1 MREIVHDVDFCVVGG
16 GIAGLCA
23 AVSAARKG
31 VRVAIMQDRPMFGG
45 NASSEIRMWIC
56 GSQLKDTRET
66 GLLEEIFL
74 DNFYCN
80 PSYSFSIWDTVL
92 FEKVMLEKNIEMILN
107 CSCLDCEMEKNTI
120 KSIKGWQTT
129 TQSYHKVRARYYADC
144 SGDSILAPLSGAEF
158 MLGRESKDQ
167 FDESIAPDSAD
178 KKTMGMSC
186 LLQAR
191 ETLKPQ
197 KFVPPSWAYKYETDA
212 DLPDTGH
219 LNDAVNNYWWIELG
233 GDKDSIADTEELR
246 NELLKIVFGVWDHV
260 KNKGDHGAENWVL
273 DWVGLL
279 PGKRESRRY
288 IGDVIITQNDVEAGG
303 KYDDIVAYG
312 GWSMDNHFPEGFYF
326 KPGCNTVT
334 IQHPVKQAWG
344 IPWRSLYSRNISNL
358 LFAGRNISATH
369 VTLSS
374 SRVMATCGII
384 GQAVG
389 TGVAQAIADNT
400 DIRKIDIH
408 KLQQTLL
415 WDDCYLPN
423 VGRDLSDLTKNAH
436 INAEIVRNG
445 RDRGEKNLW
454 IAKKGDFLEYT
465 FEKACYVNKVRI
477 IFDSNLSR
485 DYRNMPCNFP
495 LEEKNLKL
503 PETLIKD
510 YIIAYI
516 LEDGSKEQINVE
528 NSHRRFMVHDINKS
542 VKSIRLI
549 PKSTWGDRC
558 FRIFDFEIF

>member
-1 MREIVHDVDFCVVGG
+1 MREIVHEVDFCVVGG
-16 GIAGLCA
+16 GMAGLCA

-31 VRVAIMQDRPMFGG
+31 IRVAIMQDRPMFGG

-66 GLLEEIFL
+66 GLIEEIFL
-74 DNFYCN
+74 DNFYSN

-107 CSCLDCEMEKNTI
+107 CSCLDCETEKNTI

-129 TQSYHKVRARYYADC
+129 TQSYHIVRAKYFADC

-167 FDESIAPDSAD
+167 FNESIAPDVAD

-219 LNDAVNNYWWIELG
+219 LNDGVNNYWWIELG

-288 IGDVIITQNDVEAGG
+288 VGDVIITQNDVETGG
-303 KYDDIVAYG
+303 QYDDIVAYG
-312 GWSMDNHFPEGFYF
+312 GWTMDNHFPEGFYF
-326 KPGCNTVT
+326 KPGCSAVT

-344 IPWRSLYSRNISNL
+344 IPWRSLYSRNITNL

-374 SRVMATCGII
+374 SRVMATCAII

-389 TGVAQAIADNT
+389 TGVAQAITDNT

-415 WDDCYLPN
+415 SDDCYLPN
-423 VGRDLSDLTKNAH
+423 IERELSDLTKSAH
-436 INAEIVRNG
+436 INAEVVRNG
-445 RDRGEKNLW
+445 CDRGEENLW

-465 FEKACYVNKVRI
+465 FKKACYVNKARI
-477 IFDSNLSR
+477 IFDSDLNR
-485 DYRNMPCNFP
+485 DYRNMPCYFP
-495 LEEKNLKL
+495 LEEKKLKL

-516 LEDGSKEQINVE
+516 LEDGSEEQINVE
-528 NSHRRFMVHDINKS
+528 NSHRRFVLHDINKP

-549 PKSTWGDRC
+549 PKSTWGDKY

>member
-1 MREIVHDVDFCVVGG
+1 MREIVHEVDFCVVGG
-16 GIAGLCA
+16 GMAGLCA

-31 VRVAIMQDRPMFGG
+31 IRVAIMQDRPMFGG

-66 GLLEEIFL
+66 GLIEEIFL
-74 DNFYCN
+74 DNFYSN

-107 CSCLDCEMEKNTI
+107 CSCLDCETEKNTI

-129 TQSYHKVRARYYADC
+129 TQSYHIVRAKYFADC

-158 MLGRESKDQ
+158 MLGRESKEQ
-167 FDESIAPDSAD
+167 FNESIAPDVAD

-219 LNDAVNNYWWIELG
+219 LNDGVNNYWWIELG

-288 IGDVIITQNDVEAGG
+288 VGDVIITQNDVETGG
-303 KYDDIVAYG
+303 QYDDIVAYG
-312 GWSMDNHFPEGFYF
+312 GWTMDNHFPEGFYF
-326 KPGCNTVT
+326 KPGCSAVT

-344 IPWRSLYSRNISNL
+344 IPWRSLYSRNVTNL

-374 SRVMATCGII
+374 SRVMATCAII

-389 TGVAQAIADNT
+389 TGVAQAVKENT
-400 DIRKIDIH
+400 DIRSIDIH

-415 WDDCYLPN
+415 SDDCYLPN
-423 VGRDLSDLTKNAH
+423 VKRELSDLTKNAR
-436 INAEIVRNG
+436 INAEVVRNG
-445 RDRGEKNLW
+445 RDRGEHNLW
-454 IAKKGDFLEYT
+454 IGEKDEFLEYK
-465 FEKACYVNKVRI
+465 FEKACFVNKVRI
-477 IFDSNLSR
+477 IFDSNLNR

-510 YIIAYI
+510 YSLSYI
-516 LEDGSKEQINVE
+516 LENGSEEQINVE
-528 NSHRRFMVHDINKS
+528 NSHRRFVLHDINKP

-549 PKSTWGDRC
+549 PKSTWGDKY
-558 FRIFDFEIF
+558 FRIFDFEIL